1 MSLAGVVFRDNFVNV
16 AVSDGFAVDFVTK
29 ISCGMG
35 AIVVDWGI
43 IDGDG

>member
-1 MSLAGVVFRDNFVNV
+1 MSLAGVVFRGDFVNI
-16 AVSDGFAVDFVTK
+16 ASADSCPVDFVTK
-29 ISCGMG
+29 ISCGVG